1 MKNRKR
7 LLTVL
12 CALITVACL
21 CAEAV
26 AQSAED
32 KNNFAAVSANGALV
46 RWEVSAPYSSLTL
59 KVSAP
64 DGRVFS
70 REFRAGSAPSFALFD
85 KAGGRL
91 PDGQYIYELR
101 LTPVFAPGVRA
112 ALAAARGRGDDAA
125 AETEVRERGLVL
137 AQPLA
142 QSGAFTVLKGAV
154 IGGGSVEPA
163 SPRRGGKAAPRT
175 ALAPNPVPLDAVT
188 ADDLIVQGSA
198 CIGLDCVENES
209 FGFDTLRLKENNTRI
224 KFDDT
229 STTAGYP
236 ANDWQLTAN
245 DSAGGGANKFSIED
259 ITGSKVPFTILAGA
273 PTDSVFVDSTG
284 RLGLRTATPVLDIH
298 ANTGNTPAI
307 RLEQNNSGGFT
318 AQTWDIGA
326 NEANFFIRDVTGGS
340 RLPFRIRPGAPTSS
354 IDIKADGTVEF
365 QKGIKVAI
373 PGSTA
378 ANPFVD
384 AFASLNPLGP
394 NYALQFMGAAGTVD
408 DGSASIVDLD
418 NVTGVGVKSGSA
430 GTVTVRFNVPVT
442 PNLTALN
449 STQSVFKFRYRDSD
463 GAGAGAR
470 VRVFL
475 HHTTID
481 TGADAP
487 AAIFDSNTLAATGA
501 NFVTATKCFA
511 SGGTPM
517 SFATQSSWI
526 EVQVTLTDAAQQAN
540 LLLLQF
546 YRDGVCPP

>member
-1 MKNRKR
+1 MKNRNR
-7 LLTVL
+7 LLTAL
-12 CALITVACL
+12 CALVAVACL
-21 CAEAV
+21 CAEAA

-32 KNNFAAVSANGALV
+32 KNSFAAVAANGALV

-125 AETEVRERGLVL
+125 AATDLRERGLIL
-137 AQPLA
+137 AQPLV

-154 IGGGSVEPA
+154 IGGGASEPV
-163 SPRRGGKAAPRT
+163 SPRQAGKTAPQT
-175 ALAPNPVPLDAVT
+175 ALAPNPVPLDQVT
-188 ADDLIVQGSA
+188 PDDLIVQSSLCVGF
-198 CIGLDCVENES
+198 DCVDGES
-209 FGFDTLRLKENNTRI
+209 FGFDTIRLKENSTRI
-224 KFDDT
+224 KFEDT
-229 STTAGYP
+229 SVGSFP
-236 ANDWQLTAN
+236 SNDWQLTAN
-245 DSAGGGANKFSIED
+245 DSASGGANKFSIED
-259 ITGSKVPFTILAGA
+259 ITGSKVPFTIIAGA

-284 RLGLRTATPVLDIH
+284 RLGLRTAAPALDIH
-298 ANTGNTPAI
+298 ANTSNTPAI
-307 RLEQNNSGGFT
+307 RLEQNSGGGFT

-365 QKGIKVAI
+365 QKGIKVAV
-373 PGSTA
+373 PGASNT
-378 ANPFVD
+378 FVD
-384 AFASLNPLGP
+384 AFTGLNPLGP
-394 NYALQFMGAAGTVD
+394 NYALQFIGAAGTVD
-408 DGSASIVDLD
+408 EGSASIVDLD
-418 NVTGVGVKSGSA
+418 NVTGVGLKAGST

-449 STQSVFKFRYRDSD
+449 SAQSVFKFRYRDSD

-470 VRVFL
+470 VRVFF

-487 AAIFDSNTLAATGA
+487 ASIFDSNTLAATGA
-501 NFVTATKCFA
+501 AFATVTKCFA
-511 SGGTPM
+511 TGGTPI
-517 SFATQSSWI
+517 SFATQSSWF

-540 LLLLQF
+540 LLLIQF
-546 YRDGVCPP
+546 YRDSVCPQ

>member
-7 LLTVL
+7 LLTAL
-12 CALITVACL
+12 CALVAVACL
-21 CAEAV
+21 CATAS

-32 KNNFAAVSANGALV
+32 KNSFAAVSANGALV

-70 REFRAGSAPSFALFD
+70 REFRAGSAPTFALFD

-112 ALAAARGRGDDAA
+112 ALAAARGRGDDAG
-125 AETEVRERGLVL
+125 AETELRERGLVL
-137 AQPLA
+137 AQPLM

-154 IGGGSVEPA
+154 IGGGPAEAA
-163 SPRRGGKAAPRT
+163 SPRQTGKTAGRT
-175 ALAPNPVPLDAVT
+175 TLAPNPTPLDQVT
-188 ADDLIVQGSA
+188 PDDLIVQSSLCVGF
-198 CIGLDCVENES
+198 DCVENES
-209 FGFDTLRLKENNTRI
+209 FGFDTVRLKENNTRI

-229 STTAGYP
+229 SVGSYP

-245 DSAGGGANKFSIED
+245 DSTSGGANKFSLED

-307 RLEQNNSGGFT
+307 RLEQNSGGGFT

-326 NEANFFIRDVTGGS
+326 NEANFFVRDVTGGS

-354 IDIKADGTVEF
+354 IDIKSDGTVEF

-373 PGSTA
+373 PGSNA

-394 NYALQFMGAAGTVD
+394 NYALHFMGAAGTVD
-408 DGSASIVDLD
+408 DASASIVDLD
-418 NVTGVGVKSGSA
+418 NVTGAGVKSGSA
-430 GTVTVRFNVPVT
+430 GTITVRFNVPVT

-475 HHTTID
+475 HHTAID

-487 AAIFDSNTLAATGA
+487 AAIFDSNTLAATGS
-501 NFVTATKCFA
+501 NFVTATKCFVTN
-511 SGGTPM
+511 GTPM
-517 SFATQSSWI
+517 SFATQSSWL

-540 LLLLQF
+540 LLLIQF
-546 YRDGVCPP
+546 YRDSVCPQ